1 MSRRGTNIRKRT
13 DGRWEGRYYIVDTA
27 GSKKCKSVYGH
38 SYKEVTERL
47 LTAKAASLNQTA
59 APKQSAITVKAVA
72 EKWLESIASSRKCST
87 IQKYSTIYNKYIK
100 PNWGESVID
109 ELNQNEILKELPE
122 TAGESVTKSILCI
135 FNSILAYG
143 AATYGTGEIHLSYRA
158 KRSSVTSSNN
168 INTINTID
176 QQKLTEYLLTELDIY
191 KLGILLCLFMGLR
204 LGEICALKWEDIDM
218 ISRTLH
224 VNRTVQRLPVDTVH
238 TSDSS
243 QNNHTATKKTSLY
256 IDSPKTSNSLRE
268 IPIPDFIYDK
278 LSDYY
283 NTSMKG
289 RALSAGSK
297 NQPVI
302 FDLVNNFDSLYCI
315 DCLKNEMQE
324 AFLLYPDTHSPRE
337 HFDDRFRIID
347 ETKDSREIFMRL
359 QENLGSAWDTY
370 YEAAK
375 QWYEENG
382 NLKIPKSYVTKSGL
396 TLGAWIN
403 TQRRVKSGNISGNL
417 TWEKI
422 QKLNDIGMIWDVM
435 DSSWQEVLEELK
447 SYRNI
452 YGNLDIKAKY
462 VSPTGF
468 RLGSWINNMRFKVK
482 KYGIEQAL
490 TDEQRKALEELGMIW
505 DHNKQ
510 KWEEYYS
517 AAKAYYKEYGNLEVP
532 AKYVTADGI
541 PLGRWLSNQTNSHS
555 MTDEQLQRLQSIGYR
570 SESKTAIQWNR
581 KFELAKAYYEK
592 NGNLDVPVSYSTD
605 GVKLGRWISN
615 IRCKR
620 KNPKASGMV
629 LDTERIAR
637 LDSIGMNWK

>member
-224 VNRTVQRLPVDTVH
+224 VNRTVQRL
-238 TSDSS
+238 
-243 QNNHTATKKTSLY
+243 
-256 IDSPKTSNSLRE
+256 NSKFARR
-268 IPIPDFIYDK
+268 
-278 LSDYY
+278 YY
-283 NTSMKG
+283 NRILDLIKKYNIEKQIIFHGEVSSMDLLRQNMDIELMCAERETFG
-289 RALSAGSK
+289 WVTVEGMRSGLL
-297 NQPVI
+297 VI
-302 FDLVNNFDSLYCI
+302 GANTGATPEIITNMKTGLLYTHGDARDLADKIEWV
-315 DCLKNEMQE
+315 LKNPSS
-324 AFLLYPDTHSPRE
+324 A
-337 HFDDRFRIID
+337 D
-347 ETKDSREIFMRL
+347 EIRKNGKKFSDESFTI
-359 QENLGSAWDTY
+359 
-370 YEAAK
+370 
-375 QWYEENG
+375 EENG
-382 NLKIPKSYVTKSGL
+382 T
-396 TLGAWIN
+396 
-403 TQRRVKSGNISGNL
+403 
-417 TWEKI
+417 
-422 QKLNDIGMIWDVM
+422 DV
-435 DSSWQEVLEELK
+435 
-447 SYRNI
+447 YR
-452 YGNLDIKAKY
+452 
-462 VSPTGF
+462 
-468 RLGSWINNMRFKVK
+468 
-482 KYGIEQAL
+482 
-490 TDEQRKALEELGMIW
+490 
-505 DHNKQ
+505 
-510 KWEEYYS
+510 
-517 AAKAYYKEYGNLEVP
+517 
-532 AKYVTADGI
+532 
-541 PLGRWLSNQTNSHS
+541 
-555 MTDEQLQRLQSIGYR
+555 
-570 SESKTAIQWNR
+570 AIMSCQN
-581 KFELAKAYYEK
+581 
-592 NGNLDVPVSYSTD
+592 
-605 GVKLGRWISN
+605 
-615 IRCKR
+615 
-620 KNPKASGMV
+620 
-629 LDTERIAR
+629 
-637 LDSIGMNWK
+637 

>member
-59 APKQSAITVKAVA
+59 APKQPAITVKAVA
-72 EKWLESIASSRKCST
+72 EKWLESIATSRKCST

-122 TAGESVTKSILCI
+122 TAGESITKSILCI

-168 INTINTID
+168 INTINTTD

-238 TSDSS
+238 TSGSS
-243 QNNHTATKKTSLY
+243 QNNHTATRKTSLY

-283 NTSMKG
+283 NTSIKG
-289 RALSAGSK
+289 DSYFLKK
-297 NQPVI
+297 NQPMDPRTYQNRFHIYIREAGIGNTHFHALRHTFATNCISSGADAKSVKEI
-302 FDLVNNFDSLYCI
+302 EDVNVALDAMQQEYDAVFPDQAYEEAVFKHYPIILRSFDMTSEEVMQDFVLRTIAFAETSFDYMLVLQCDENGAILQHAIKFPKRFFKAIQEALVSGEEITDTSLLTPYPIDVTENMLECFSGDWKIKRQTDNPYVHYLGDIAEELWVYSKLRELLCTEEDREYCI
-315 DCLKNEMQE
+315 CELKKVAEKIAIMKKEIHLHLDEEVADQ
-324 AFLLYPDTHSPRE
+324 
-337 HFDDRFRIID
+337 ID
-347 ETKDSREIFMRL
+347 EMC
-359 QENLGSAWDTY
+359 NHV
-370 YEAAK
+370 YE
-375 QWYEENG
+375 G
-382 NLKIPKSYVTKSGL
+382 NCF
-396 TLGAWIN
+396 
-403 TQRRVKSGNISGNL
+403 
-417 TWEKI
+417 
-422 QKLNDIGMIWDVM
+422 D
-435 DSSWQEVLEELK
+435 
-447 SYRNI
+447 
-452 YGNLDIKAKY
+452 
-462 VSPTGF
+462 
-468 RLGSWINNMRFKVK
+468 
-482 KYGIEQAL
+482 
-490 TDEQRKALEELGMIW
+490 
-505 DHNKQ
+505 
-510 KWEEYYS
+510 
-517 AAKAYYKEYGNLEVP
+517 
-532 AKYVTADGI
+532 
-541 PLGRWLSNQTNSHS
+541 
-555 MTDEQLQRLQSIGYR
+555 
-570 SESKTAIQWNR
+570 
-581 KFELAKAYYEK
+581 
-592 NGNLDVPVSYSTD
+592 
-605 GVKLGRWISN
+605 N
-615 IRCKR
+615 IRL
-620 KNPKASGMV
+620 NEFV
-629 LDTERIAR
+629 QNLQYIVV
-637 LDSIGMNWK
+637 

>member
-59 APKQSAITVKAVA
+59 AYKQSAITVKAVA

-158 KRSSVTSSNN
+158 KRSSVTPSNN
-168 INTINTID
+168 INTINTTD

-224 VNRTVQRLPVDTVH
+224 VNRTVQRLPVDMVH

-243 QNNHTATKKTSLY
+243 QNNHTDTRKTSLY

-289 RALSAGSK
+289 DSYFLKK
-297 NQPVI
+297 NQPMDPRTYQNRFHI
-302 FDLVNNFDSLYCI
+302 YI
-315 DCLKNEMQE
+315 RE
-324 AFLLYPDTHSPRE
+324 AGIGNTHFHALRHPYVPPT
-337 HFDDRFRIID
+337 
-347 ETKDSREIFMRL
+347 TKKF
-359 QENLGSAWDTY
+359 
-370 YEAAK
+370 
-375 QWYEENG
+375 
-382 NLKIPKSYVTKSGL
+382 
-396 TLGAWIN
+396 
-403 TQRRVKSGNISGNL
+403 ISFF
-417 TWEKI
+417 
-422 QKLNDIGMIWDVM
+422 
-435 DSSWQEVLEELK
+435 EVF
-447 SYRNI
+447 
-452 YGNLDIKAKY
+452 GQ
-462 VSPTGF
+462 P
-468 RLGSWINNMRFKVK
+468 
-482 KYGIEQAL
+482 
-490 TDEQRKALEELGMIW
+490 
-505 DHNKQ
+505 
-510 KWEEYYS
+510 
-517 AAKAYYKEYGNLEVP
+517 
-532 AKYVTADGI
+532 
-541 PLGRWLSNQTNSHS
+541 HS
-555 MTDEQLQRLQSIGYR
+555 C
-570 SESKTAIQWNR
+570 
-581 KFELAKAYYEK
+581 
-592 NGNLDVPVSYSTD
+592 P
-605 GVKLGRWISN
+605 
-615 IRCKR
+615 
-620 KNPKASGMV
+620 
-629 LDTERIAR
+629 
-637 LDSIGMNWK
+637 